1 MTAKKKVLVVE
12 DYNDVRRM
20 MSIMLRQYGFDVVE
34 ASDGYEAVEKALKEK
49 PDMVFMDL
57 AMPILDGVSSIKAMR
72 LHDELKDIPIVAVTA
87 YHDFYKDRA
96 KEAGCNAVIQ
106 KPLHF
111 ERLQPLV
118 NQFSR

>member
-1 MTAKKKVLVVE
+1 MAAKKKILVVE

-20 MSIMLRQYGFDVVE
+20 MAIMLKQYGFDVVE
-34 ASDGYEAVEKALKEK
+34 ASDGYDAVEKALKER
-49 PDMVFMDL
+49 PDLVFMDL
-57 AMPILDGVSSIKAMR
+57 AMPILDGVSSVRAMR
-72 LHDELKDIPIVAVTA
+72 EHEELKDMPIVAVTA

-111 ERLQPLV
+111 ENLQPIV

>member
-12 DYNDVRRM
+12 DFADVRRM
-20 MSIMLRQYGFDVVE
+20 MSIMLRQYGFDVIE
-34 ASDGYEAVEKALKEK
+34 AGDGYEAVEKALSER
-49 PDMVFMDL
+49 PDLVLMDI
-57 AMPILDGVSSIKAMR
+57 AMPVLDGVSAARAMR
-72 LHDELKDIPIVAVTA
+72 SHDELADMPIVAVTA
-87 YHDFYKDRA
+87 YHDFYKDKA

-111 ERLQPLV
+111 DRLRPLV